1 MTCKTPKAEPGDWS
15 RFEFRRWGLDGVP
28 AGEAGEVLGAL
39 AEKLF
44 ASPEWQGQ
52 MAASL
57 PDLRSRVA
65 EYFDA
70 RGRDLEARKRDQEQE
85 VETRVA
91 SIDRARSAMQDSIN
105 AAAAPPRLTPDPQ
118 SYQVAARVTDEASGL
133 GLPGLNVLLLDPKG
147 GAPVAE
153 SPTDLDGNAVIA
165 IPRERAVELAGH
177 DLTLQVATA
186 QGKVVQKVDRAVC
199 PRLGN
204 VETWVGS
211 IKAGRTLGPLVAA
224 AEERRSGQAARLDA
238 MAERARLVR
247 SDHERWRKEVDCD
260 VDVVHAVIAD
270 IKKETAAGR
279 RGEKA
284 RARKRDSAKKPRA

>member
-1 MTCKTPKAEPGDWS
+1 GDWS
-15 RFEFRRWGLDGVP
+15 RFDFRRWGLDGVP

-44 ASPEWQGQ
+44 ASPEWRGQ

-85 VETRVA
+85 VDTRVA
-91 SIDRARSAMQDSIN
+91 SIDRERAALQDRIN

-133 GLPGLNVLLLDPKG
+133 GLPGLTVLLLDPKG

-186 QGKVVQKVDRAVC
+186 QGKVV
-199 PRLGN
+199 
-204 VETWVGS
+204 
-211 IKAGRTLGPLVAA
+211 
-224 AEERRSGQAARLDA
+224 
-238 MAERARLVR
+238 
-247 SDHERWRKEVDCD
+247 
-260 VDVVHAVIAD
+260 
-270 IKKETAAGR
+270 
-279 RGEKA
+279 
-284 RARKRDSAKKPRA
+284 